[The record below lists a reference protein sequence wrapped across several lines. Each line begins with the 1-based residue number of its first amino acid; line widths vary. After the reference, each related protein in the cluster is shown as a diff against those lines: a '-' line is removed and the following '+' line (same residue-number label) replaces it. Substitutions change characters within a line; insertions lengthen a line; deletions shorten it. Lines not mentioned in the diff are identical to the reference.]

1 MFHSAR
7 LKLTAWYL
15 LIIMTI
21 SLSFSA
27 VVYRDFTNE
36 FGRGLRRNTLRFLS
50 PEQIQQIPD
59 DLKDRRST
67 VVIQGVPYE
76 TLFIDE
82 EEIFRYVKE
91 RMILRLFIFNGTII
105 LIAGASG
112 YFLAGKTLRPIED
125 MLVKQKRFI
134 ADASHELRTPLTA
147 LRSELEVAQR
157 TPKISGSEVKELIES
172 NIQEVVKMQELIN
185 YLLLLSKYDK
195 SHTEI
200 PMTHIKLHEVITA
213 ANKTNQYKSKERG
226 VKLKAKLSEIAI
238 EGNEMSISE
247 LVTIIV
253 DNAIKY
259 TPKGGVVH
267 VKLVRKNKSAVITV
281 KDTGVGI
288 AKEHIPHI
296 FQRFWRAD
304 EARGKKTTEGYGIGL
319 SIAKSIVEMHNGKI
333 AVASKVNEGTTFT
346 VTLPIFH

>member
-82 EEIFRYVKE
+82 EEIFRFVKE
-91 RMILRLFIFNGTII
+91 RMILRLFIFNSTII

-125 MLVKQKRFI
+125 MLIKQKRFI

-172 NIQEVVKMQELIN
+172 NIQEVIKMQELIN

-195 SHTEI
+195 SHTQV
-200 PMTHIKLHEVITA
+200 PMSHIKLHEVVSSAI
-213 ANKTNQYKSKERG
+213 KTTRH
-226 VKLKAKLSEIAI
+226 KAKEKNIKIKPLLAEISI
-238 EGNEMSISE
+238 EANEMSVLE
-247 LVTIIV
+247 LVTIII

-259 TPKGGVVH
+259 TPKGGSIK
-267 VKLVRKNKSAVITV
+267 VKLARKNKSAQIVV

-288 AKEHIPHI
+288 AKEHLPHI

-304 EARGKKTTEGYGIGL
+304 EARGKKTTDGYGIGL

-333 AVASKVNEGTTFT
+333 SVASKVNEGTTFT
-346 VTLPIFH
+346 ITLPIFH